1 MIVRLLA
8 QIVLATSLL
17 QMFPHDTA
25 LIEMAATLP
34 ESGQRVQ
41 TAAMFEAMELLGRPL
56 PASADSAREPVKID
70 PGSIG
75 VVTSAVSAAVVD
87 RATGKILYEKNA
99 SEPRSIGSLV
109 KLMTALVFLEGNPNL
124 DALAS
129 IQPEDLRYGG
139 VQHIQVADEVA
150 IRDLL
155 HASLIG
161 SDNSATAALV
171 RLSGLSLGDFIA
183 RMNEKAA
190 SLGLQNTTFV
200 DSTGLSSEN
209 RSVVHDIV
217 KLIDHTMANPTIRTA
232 TELPTAVFTGSSGR
246 TYYIQSTNELLGSFI
261 NQDPYKIVGGKTGF
275 LPEAGY
281 CFGALIS
288 ENDVHEIIVVV
299 LGSYTKQGRFQDAKS
314 LAAWTFKVFDWPDEL
329 ASHEF

>member
-1 MIVRLLA
+1 MIFRLIA
-8 QIVLATSLL
+8 QLVLATSLL
-17 QMFPHDTA
+17 QMFPQDTA

-34 ESGQRVQ
+34 ESGERVQ
-41 TAAMFEAMELLGRPL
+41 TAALFEAMELLGRDFPESKD
-56 PASADSAREPVKID
+56 AAREPIKLD
-70 PGSIG
+70 PNSIG
-75 VVTSAVSAAVVD
+75 VITSAVSATVVD
-87 RATGKILYEKNA
+87 RATGKILFEKNS
-99 SEPRSIGSLV
+99 SEPRSIGSLA
-109 KLMTALVFLEGNPNL
+109 KLMTALVFLQGNPDL
-124 DALAS
+124 DAKAS
-129 IQPEDLRYGG
+129 LQPADLRYGG
-139 VQHIQVADEVA
+139 MQHIQVYDEITV
-150 IRDLL
+150 RDLL

-190 SLGLQNTTFV
+190 SLGMQNTTFV

-217 KLIDHTMANPTIRTA
+217 KLINYTMSNNTIRTA
-232 TELPTAVFTGSSGR
+232 TQLPTAVFTGSSGR
-246 TYYIQSTNELLGSFI
+246 TYHLTSTNELLHTFI
-261 NQDPYKIVGGKTGF
+261 NQDPYRIIGGKTGF

-299 LGSYTKQGRFQDAKS
+299 LGSYTKQGRFQDAKAM
-314 LAAWTFKVFDWPDEL
+314 AAWTFKTFDWPDEL
-329 ASHEF
+329 ASFDI